1 MRMKKRNRILF
12 CLICS
17 LVFTM
22 TACGTKEDKTTQSES
37 VEITETET
45 PAKVEESSKNNST
58 QEHDATEDDFEYEGE
73 ASTVDMNKYKDVL
86 DEHYQAFKEKWGAE
100 KLINKGLSSLF
111 TYCYKG
117 NPLENIEYSFQ
128 DVNNDGYRELFLQ
141 TGSGDKFVKG
151 MVFEMYTMKDGKPVQ
166 VFCGDERNR
175 YYLSDT
181 EEGAYFICNYSSS
194 GATQSMWNY
203 YTLNGDELNLQQ
215 GIIYD
220 EESDEKNPWSM
231 TYSEDESGNNTV
243 DEKMALDIIKSY
255 EKRQLLPDPFQFSLY
270 NPE

>member
-1 MRMKKRNRILF
+1 
-12 CLICS
+12 
-17 LVFTM
+17 M

-58 QEHDATEDDFEYEGE
+58 QEPDTSEDDIEYEGE

-141 TGSGDKFVKG
+141 TGSG
-151 MVFEMYTMKDGKPVQ
+151 
-166 VFCGDERNR
+166 
-175 YYLSDT
+175 
-181 EEGAYFICNYSSS
+181 
-194 GATQSMWNY
+194 ATQSMWNY
-203 YTLNGDELNLQQ
+203 YTLAGDELNLQQ

-231 TYSEDESGNNTV
+231 AYSEDESGNNTV

-255 EKRQLLPDPFQFSLY
+255 EKRQLLADPFQFSLY

>member
-1 MRMKKRNRILF
+1 
-12 CLICS
+12 
-17 LVFTM
+17 M

-58 QEHDATEDDFEYEGE
+58 QEPDTSEDDIEYEGE

-117 NPLENIEYSFQ
+117 NPLENIECSFQ

-141 TGSGDKFVKG
+141 TGF
-151 MVFEMYTMKDGKPVQ
+151 
-166 VFCGDERNR
+166 
-175 YYLSDT
+175 
-181 EEGAYFICNYSSS
+181 

-203 YTLNGDELNLQQ
+203 YTLAGDELNLQQ